1 MLNIKL
7 LEKLTSIPSPSGYTF
22 QLTTYLEEYLKHLGY
37 TPFKN
42 KKGNLF
48 VEVKGKS
55 EYKIALSAH
64 IDTLGLMI
72 RSIDNSGRIMFTS
85 IGGPLL
91 NTYDGEYC
99 KIHTRDGKTYTGTI
113 LSTSPSVHVY
123 KDAKTKE
130 RNIDTMYV
138 RLDEL
143 VYNKKD
149 VENLGISVGDYIS
162 IDPKFEYT
170 QKGFIKTR
178 FLDDLASAFLL
189 LEYLKELKETH
200 ITPKDTLL
208 FIFTTYEEVGHG
220 CSSLPMVDEILV
232 VDMGCVG
239 ADLTCTEEMVSIC
252 AKDGSGPYDY
262 KMTSKLIHLAKENN
276 LNYAIDVY
284 PFYSS
289 DGSAALRGGNDI
301 KCALIGAGIQA
312 SHGMERTHINGL
324 NNTYKLIKL
333 YIENK

>member
-7 LEKLTSIPSPSGYTF
+7 LEKLTSIPSPSGYTS

-85 IGGPLL
+85 IGGTLL

-123 KDAKTKE
+123 KDAKTK
-130 RNIDTMYV
+130 
-138 RLDEL
+138 
-143 VYNKKD
+143 
-149 VENLGISVGDYIS
+149 
-162 IDPKFEYT
+162 
-170 QKGFIKTR
+170 
-178 FLDDLASAFLL
+178 
-189 LEYLKELKETH
+189 
-200 ITPKDTLL
+200 
-208 FIFTTYEEVGHG
+208 
-220 CSSLPMVDEILV
+220 
-232 VDMGCVG
+232 
-239 ADLTCTEEMVSIC
+239 
-252 AKDGSGPYDY
+252 
-262 KMTSKLIHLAKENN
+262 
-276 LNYAIDVY
+276 
-284 PFYSS
+284 
-289 DGSAALRGGNDI
+289 
-301 KCALIGAGIQA
+301 
-312 SHGMERTHINGL
+312 
-324 NNTYKLIKL
+324 
-333 YIENK
+333 